1 LLLSIFVLHFISII
15 FYSLLTN
22 SNFIFNIFAPL
33 KVGSEQGYST
43 SDLQSFIGYHPPI
56 PYNWFLL
63 IIISF
68 IGYYFYYRNM
78 KKDNF
83 LNIAIITTTTLMTFR
98 HHNYDWIGFLPLL
111 LYIVE
116 SKSKL
121 IFFIFISVVYFW
133 YFNIGV
139 INDNFQYTKVSI
151 FALMFLIFI
160 NSLILFLLNRNKK
173 VYIINKRSKFFE
185 KIKLI

>member
-1 LLLSIFVLHFISII
+1 
-15 FYSLLTN
+15 
-22 SNFIFNIFAPL
+22 
-33 KVGSEQGYST
+33 
-43 SDLQSFIGYHPPI
+43 
-56 PYNWFLL
+56 
-63 IIISF
+63 
-68 IGYYFYYRNM
+68 M